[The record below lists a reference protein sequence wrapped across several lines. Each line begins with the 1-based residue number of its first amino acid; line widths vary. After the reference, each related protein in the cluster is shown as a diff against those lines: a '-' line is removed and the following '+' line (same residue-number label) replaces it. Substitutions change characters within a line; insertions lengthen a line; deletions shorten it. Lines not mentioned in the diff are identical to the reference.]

1 MSQISLDANMTEPI
15 MVTKEVR
22 MAEKPRKTNLSE
34 PSFLRGMGSS
44 LAMPHPSPNIPV
56 ELTVH
61 SAGFLAVP
69 GLGGCGPQLTGSVS
83 QPERDVLKLKYPRR
97 YQNASS

>member
-1 MSQISLDANMTEPI
+1 M
-15 MVTKEVR
+15 K
-22 MAEKPRKTNLSE
+22 
-34 PSFLRGMGSS
+34 GMGSS

-69 GLGGCGPQLTGSVS
+69 GLGGCGPQLTGSWGAAGWCGFVFGVGG
-83 QPERDVLKLKYPRR
+83 QREVAWHICRAEFPI
-97 YQNASS
+97 